1 MRLPPLLGIT
11 LGLGILGAS
20 LLSLLGASAPQQR
33 PVWWTDFDSQP
44 PPPLPSLLRALAW
57 WHAQGHGQPPAH
69 LIRHLPT
76 FIPLYLSYKS
86 IWDPKKIMPFEAWLL
101 LNGFSDPTLCD
112 CLVELYRL
120 AEG

>member
-1 MRLPPLLGIT
+1 
-11 LGLGILGAS
+11 
-20 LLSLLGASAPQQR
+20 
-33 PVWWTDFDSQP
+33 
-44 PPPLPSLLRALAW
+44 LLRALAW
-57 WHAQGHGQPPAH
+57 WQAQGHGQPPAH

-86 IWDPKKIMPFEAWLL
+86 IGNPKKIMPFEAWLL